1 MRSSS
6 WFSYAVAI
14 AALIACG
21 QSPSTPP
28 PEHVGG
34 SSATGAGGASDSA
47 TGGSHSAGT
56 LSVAGDAPGGTPGIA
71 GTVGGGGS
79 NGSAATAGTGN
90 SPAQG
95 GRGGASAHAGAA
107 GTAGNAGSG
116 AVAGSGGATTTSS
129 GPCDVYAAGNT
140 PCIAAHSTIR
150 ALSGSYD
157 GKLYQVRRASD
168 KTTKD
173 IAVLNA
179 GGFADSAAQDTF
191 CDGTTCTI
199 SILYDQ
205 SGKANHLTVGPAG
218 GAGKADVESNAT
230 ALKLKV
236 GGHSV
241 YGVFI
246 APGNGYRNNKTT
258 GIATGNDAQG
268 AYMVT
273 SGKHV
278 NDGCCFDYGNAET
291 NNKDTG
297 NGHMEAI
304 YVGKLCWFPP
314 CNGAGPWVMADLEN
328 GLFSGANGVNDKNTS
343 VPYEYLT
350 AMLKGHSSGYA
361 IKAGNAQSG
370 TLTTMYDGALP
381 TKSGYSPMHLEGA
394 IILGV
399 GGDNSNA
406 SAGTFFEGAM
416 TSGFPTQASDD
427 AVQANI
433 VAASYGK

>member
-1 MRSSS
+1 MRHS
-6 WFSYAVAI
+6 FCLFCALL
-14 AALIACG
+14 AATVVGCG
-21 QSPSTPP
+21 QSAAGTPEP
-28 PEHVGG
+28 GGGG
-34 SSATGAGGASDSA
+34 SMAAHGGATGAPSGGNHD
-47 TGGSHSAGT
+47 AGT
-56 LSVAGDAPGGTPGIA
+56 LSFAGESSGGTSGMI
-71 GTVGGGGS
+71 GMSGSGGS
-79 NGSAATAGTGN
+79 GGSAA
-90 SPAQG
+90 
-95 GRGGASAHAGAA
+95 AA
-107 GTAGNAGSG
+107 GTAGQVSPDGGRGGTSGGGGATAAAGHSG
-116 AVAGSGGATTTSS
+116 NVAIAGSGGATTGS
-129 GPCDVYAAGNT
+129 GPCDVYAVGNT
-140 PCIAAHSTIR
+140 PCIAAHSTVR
-150 ALSGSYD
+150 ALSSAYD

-168 KTTKD
+168 KTSKD
-173 IAVLNA
+173 IGVLTP
-179 GGFADSAAQDTF
+179 GGFADAAAQDAF
-191 CDGTTCTI
+191 CANTTCTI

-218 GAGKADVESNAT
+218 GAGKADVESNAS

-241 YGVFI
+241 YAVFI

-258 GIATGNDAQG
+258 SIATGNDAQG

-314 CNGAGPWVMADLEN
+314 CNGSGPWVMADLEN

-350 AMLKGHSSGYA
+350 AMLKGHSAGYA

-370 TLTTMYDGALP
+370 ALTTMYDGALP
-381 TKSGYSPMHLEGA
+381 TKSGYNPMHLEGA

-416 TSGFPTQASDD
+416 TAGFPSAASDD

-433 VAASYGK
+433 VAAGYGH

>member
-1 MRSSS
+1 M
-6 WFSYAVAI
+6 
-14 AALIACG
+14 ACG
-21 QSPSTPP
+21 QSSSGKSDETGGKPGVAQGGALGSATGGALAVAGSISSGGTSGVAGSNEAAGSAARSGSAGVAGTDGATAGAATGGRGGTSGSTGSAGSGGK
-28 PEHVGG
+28 GG
-34 SSATGAGGASDSA
+34 SSAAGG
-47 TGGSHSAGT
+47 
-56 LSVAGDAPGGTPGIA
+56 
-71 GTVGGGGS
+71 
-79 NGSAATAGTGN
+79 N
-90 SPAQG
+90 
-95 GRGGASAHAGAA
+95 
-107 GTAGNAGSG
+107 
-116 AVAGSGGATTTSS
+116 GGATGSS
-129 GPCDVYAAGNT
+129 GPCDLYAAGDT

-150 ALSGSYD
+150 ALSGSYS
-157 GKLYQVRRASD
+157 GNLYQVRRASD

-173 IAVLNA
+173 ITTLSA

-191 CDGTTCTI
+191 CANTTCTI

-218 GAGKADVESNAT
+218 GAGKADVESNAA

-241 YGVFI
+241 YAVYI
-246 APGNGYRNNKTT
+246 APGMGYRNNKTT
-258 GIATGNDAQG
+258 GIATGNEAQG

-273 SGKHV
+273 SGSHV

-314 CNGAGPWVMADLEN
+314 CNGSGPWVMADLEN
-328 GLFSGANGVNDKNTS
+328 GLFSGGNGVNDKNTS

-370 TLTTMYDGALP
+370 TLSTMYDGALP
-381 TKSGYSPMHLEGA
+381 TKSGYNPMHLEGA

-416 TSGFPTQASDD
+416 TSGFPSQASDD
-427 AVQANI
+427 LVQANI
-433 VAASYGK
+433 VAAGYGH

>member
-1 MRSSS
+1 MAGSGSSS
-6 WFSYAVAI
+6 GGVA
-14 AALIACG
+14 A
-21 QSPSTPP
+21 
-28 PEHVGG
+28 
-34 SSATGAGGASDSA
+34 
-47 TGGSHSAGT
+47 
-56 LSVAGDAPGGTPGIA
+56 
-71 GTVGGGGS
+71 
-79 NGSAATAGTGN
+79 
-90 SPAQG
+90 G
-95 GRGGASAHAGAA
+95 GRGGIS
-107 GTAGNAGSG
+107 GNAGTSS
-116 AVAGSGGATTTSS
+116 SGGKGGSAGAGENGGASSSS
-129 GPCDVYAAGNT
+129 GPCDLYAAGNT
-140 PCIAAHSTIR
+140 PCVAAHSTVR
-150 ALSGSYD
+150 ALSSSYS
-157 GKLYQVRRASD
+157 GNLYQVRRASD

-173 IAVLNA
+173 IPVLAA

-191 CDGTTCTI
+191 CANTTCTI
-199 SILYDQ
+199 SLLYDQ
-205 SGKANHLTVGPAG
+205 SGKANHLSVGPAG
-218 GAGKADVESNAT
+218 GAGKADVESNAS

-241 YGVFI
+241 YATYI
-246 APGNGYRNNKTT
+246 APGNGYRNNKTS
-258 GIATGNDAQG
+258 GIATGNEAQG

-273 SGKHV
+273 SGSHV

-314 CNGAGPWVMADLEN
+314 CNGSGPWVMADLEN
-328 GLFSGANGVNDKNTS
+328 GLFSGGNGSSDKNTS

-370 TLTTMYDGALP
+370 KLSTMYDGALP
-381 TKSGYSPMHLEGA
+381 TKSGYNPMHLEGA

-416 TSGFPTQASDD
+416 TAGFPDAASDD

-433 VAASYGK
+433 VLAGYGH